1 MSASQQYDPNKL
13 GWGAA
18 LLTCAFTAAL
28 GFSAWTIHKNTYR
41 HPRDPMNVQVY
52 HDRDAAKHAAPAAE
66 HGAAAPAAEHT
77 PAAAPAAT
85 PEAAPAKH

>member
-1 MSASQQYDPNKL
+1 MSASSQYDPNKL

-41 HPRDPMNVQVY
+41 HPRDPMATQVY
-52 HDRDAAKHAAPAAE
+52 HDRDAGGHAAPAAE
-66 HGAAAPAAEHT
+66 HAPAAPAA
-77 PAAAPAAT
+77 AGAAPT
-85 PEAAPAKH
+85 TEAAPAKH